1 MEDLHNDEVEFMY
14 YKNGT
19 SGGFRTGLYNLYFN
33 ADDNNKARLMEA
45 FPYLWVAEKYSKE
58 SGYYEEL
65 RMRWVNSR

>member
-1 MEDLHNDEVEFMY
+1 MGVHNDEAEFMY

-19 SGGFRTGLYNLYFN
+19 AGGFRTGLYDLYFS
-33 ADDNNKARLMEA
+33 ADENNKSKLMEA

-58 SGYYEEL
+58 SGYYEDL

>member
-1 MEDLHNDEVEFMY
+1 MNVDQDEVEFMY

-19 SGGFRTGLYNLYFN
+19 SGGFRTALYELFFK
-33 ADDNNKARLMEA
+33 ADENNQAKLLNA

>member
-1 MEDLHNDEVEFMY
+1 MGVHNDEAEFMY

-19 SGGFRTGLYNLYFN
+19 AGSFRTGLYDLYFS
-33 ADDNNKARLMEA
+33 ADENNKSKLMEA
-45 FPYLWVAEKYSKE
+45 FPYLWVAEKYSKK

>member
-1 MEDLHNDEVEFMY
+1 MNVDNDEARFLF

-19 SGGFRTGLYNLYFN
+19 ASSFETGLYDLYFN
-33 ADDNNKARLMEA
+33 ADNGNRAKLVGA

-58 SGYYEEL
+58 SGYYEDL

>member
-1 MEDLHNDEVEFMY
+1 MNVDNDEAEFMY

-19 SGGFRTGLYNLYFN
+19 AGSFRTGLYDLYFK
-33 ADDNNKARLMEA
+33 ADEVNRARLMQV

-58 SGYYEEL
+58 SGYYEDL